1 MNEIKRY
8 NTEILEKSRKKIRNG
23 DVFVVKI
30 KDHDLYFYGKVIDVK
45 AQFYNIVEPILIF
58 IYKTPTTEIIIPNDM
73 DENDIMTVM
82 FNNRDGWRVGCFK
95 TICNIP
101 VKEDEQN
108 FDYGFESTHHGG
120 WIDKE
125 QVEKYSHNHK
135 ITYIN
140 DGRVIA
146 SAYVDAYN
154 NILDHIPKIINKYA
168 LGFFSLV
175 SWEISKYL
183 HENPDVKKK
192 YGLE

>member
-1 MNEIKRY
+1 MEDIKRY
-8 NTEILEKSRKKIRNG
+8 YTEILEKSRKKVRNG

-30 KDHDLYFYGKVIDVK
+30 KDHNLYFYGKVIDVK
-45 AQFYNIVEPILIF
+45 AQYLDLAEPILIF

-101 VKEDEQN
+101 VKEEERN

-120 WIDKE
+120 QINKDDI
-125 QVEKYSHNHK
+125 EKYIHNHE

-140 DGRVIA
+140 DGRVVA

-154 NILDHIPKIINKYA
+154 NILDHIPKIKTQYR

-183 HENPDVKKK
+183 HNNPEIRGK
-192 YGLE
+192 YGLD